1 MKVSMV
7 LPDVGCSPH
16 HVWSVSWSW
25 MFSTSCVERQLEV
38 GALDDIVAA
47 VLDMTKSG
55 LSMSIMKPT
64 NFSTTSE
71 KIMFRLFS
79 MLCWVS

>member
-1 MKVSMV
+1 MV
-7 LPDVGCSPH
+7 LLDVGCSPH
-16 HVWSVSWSW
+16 HV
-25 MFSTSCVERQLEV
+25 FQRQLEV

-55 LSMSIMKPT
+55 LSMFVMKPT
-64 NFSTTSE
+64 NFSPTSE